1 MDCISC
7 GASSAEEASES
18 IENVDEVK
26 IVRPV
31 RASMLGGPKASAVP
45 PVLVSG
51 GTGAAKVGKGVRR
64 MPRLWKAMKDAASCD
79 KPWVG
84 ASDP

>member
-1 MDCISC
+1 M
-7 GASSAEEASES
+7 
-18 IENVDEVK
+18 
-26 IVRPV
+26 PV
-31 RASMLGGPKASAVP
+31 APEIWGK
-45 PVLVSG
+45 
-51 GTGAAKVGKGVRR
+51 TIGAAKVGKGVRR

>member
-45 PVLVSG
+45 PEG

-79 KPWVG
+79 KPW
-84 ASDP
+84 